1 MTEFAPFRWDEWI
14 VEDVIDD
21 RMEAIAAPVLAA
33 VESCFSSNCQFLAYR
48 AMETVFVSRND
59 GKHRQGFV
67 LEGLICI
74 DQCGHK
80 AFHHVIPSVFFSAF
94 KSIRQVARTN

>member
-14 VEDVIDD
+14 EEDVIDD

-48 AMETVFVSRND
+48 AMEI
-59 GKHRQGFV
+59 
-67 LEGLICI
+67 EGLICI

-94 KSIRQVARTN
+94 KSIRQVARTD